1 MIVFERFCR
10 GCEMETT
17 TYFVVD
23 DTAGLV
29 TLNDV
34 ETIDYSRPDEDG
46 GSLQKRDFNSY
57 Q

>member
-1 MIVFERFCR
+1 
-10 GCEMETT
+10 METT